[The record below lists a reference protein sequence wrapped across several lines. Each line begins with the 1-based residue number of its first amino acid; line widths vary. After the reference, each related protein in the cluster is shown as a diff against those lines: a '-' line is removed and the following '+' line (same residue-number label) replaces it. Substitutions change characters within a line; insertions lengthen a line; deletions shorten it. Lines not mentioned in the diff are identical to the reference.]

1 MSETA
6 RPTPGRRASARRE
19 RRIDVLVGLAV
30 LLPAVV
36 SVSLAVIG
44 EEENPLADQRLP
56 TTSPLTSATVVC
68 PSGVAAGG
76 VVRVARVPGVPGG
89 ELSVGDDTIT
99 VDDGGSSDTVPAT
112 EGPVVLDGRGRAAPG
127 IAAGRED
134 RLAVPECRAPS
145 YDEWLVGVGASAR
158 YATTI
163 ELVNPDGGDAVVDL
177 ALHGEDGPVE
187 EPALRGIEVPAHGVR
202 QIDLAKAAPRAEVV
216 SAHLVVVRGRVTA
229 TARNTWDPLGRGRVT
244 TDFLPADTAPSTS
257 SLLLG
262 LPDQASATTL
272 YLTNPGEDEVR
283 VTPRLVSAEA
293 VFTPTGVEE
302 VAVPPGAMVP
312 VDLTEVLQGE
322 VADGVLGLQLDATGP
337 VVSSV
342 MALVRD
348 DLVLLAP
355 APDLRE
361 PAAAVVPA
369 GAKTLLLGGAQRT
382 GVVHVTSYDTRGRT
396 LADKQV
402 EVGAGRAAT
411 LALPAAA
418 VAVVVEAR
426 NTRIR
431 AVVSLPVTGRQ
442 PGLATLRVRP
452 AELRAQIPVVTPE

>member
-6 RPTPGRRASARRE
+6 PRTPGRRASVSRE

-36 SVSLAVIG
+36 ALSVAVIG
-44 EEENPLADQRLP
+44 EEEDPLSAPRVP
-56 TTSPLTSATVVC
+56 TTSALTSATVVC

-76 VVRVARVPGVPGG
+76 TVRVGRAPGVPGG
-89 ELSVGDDTIT
+89 ELGVGDDTIAVEGT
-99 VDDGGSSDTVPAT
+99 GGSVTVPASD
-112 EGPVVLDGRGRAAPG
+112 GPVVLSGRGPAAPG
-127 IAAGRED
+127 IVAGRED
-134 RLAVPECRAPS
+134 RLALPECRAPA

-202 QIDLAKAAPRAEVV
+202 QVDLAKLAPRAEVV
-216 SAHLVVVRGRVTA
+216 AAHLVVVRGRVTA

-244 TDFLPADTAPSTS
+244 TDFLPADAAPATS

-262 LPDQASATTL
+262 LPDRASSTTL
-272 YLTNPGEDEVR
+272 YLTNPGDDEVR

-322 VADGVLGLQLDATGP
+322 VADGAVGLQLDATGP

-342 MALVRD
+342 MALARD

-355 APDLRE
+355 APDLRD
-361 PAAAVVPA
+361 PAVAVLPA
-369 GAKTLLLGGAQRT
+369 GAKTLLLGGALRT
-382 GVVHVTSYDTRGRT
+382 GVVHVTSYDARGKA

-411 LALPAAA
+411 VPLPSRA
-418 VAVVVEAR
+418 VTVVVEAR

-431 AVVSLPVTGRQ
+431 AVVSVPVAGRQ

-452 AELRAQIPVVTPE
+452 AELRARIPVVAPQ